1 MKKLRTK
8 LGNKLFELARETYR
22 TNKFLGDKL
31 FKLAAA
37 VSPDKVKLPKAITKA
52 KK

>member
-8 LGNKLFELARETYR
+8 LGNALFKLARETYSS
-22 TNKFLGDKL
+22 NPFLGDKL

-37 VSPDKVKLPKAITKA
+37 VSPDKVS
-52 KK
+52 